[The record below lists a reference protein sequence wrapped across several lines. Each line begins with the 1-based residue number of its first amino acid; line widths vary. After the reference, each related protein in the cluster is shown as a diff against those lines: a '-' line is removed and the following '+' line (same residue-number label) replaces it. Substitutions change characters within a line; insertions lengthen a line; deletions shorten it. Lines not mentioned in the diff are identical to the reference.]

1 MSKQKAIIV
10 SGYFNPIH
18 KGHLEYF
25 NNAKA
30 MADQLFVIVNND
42 HQRELKGS
50 KEFQDENERMII
62 VSNIKAVDKAILSID
77 TDRTVCATIKMI
89 AEQFGDEFELGFAN
103 GGDQNNDTIPER
115 AVCEEMNVTLI
126 DGLGD
131 KIQSSSW
138 LLKKLE

>member
-1 MSKQKAIIV
+1 MNKKKAIIV

-18 KGHLEYF
+18 KGHLEYL

-30 MADQLFVIVNND
+30 IANQLFVIVNND

-89 AEQFGDEFELGFAN
+89 AEKYGDEFELGFAN

-115 AVCEEMNVTLI
+115 AVCEQMNVALI

-138 LLKKLE
+138 LLKKL